1 MIVSVVAVVGGA
13 VAVALP
19 ATAAAT
25 TLGAAAAQRGRYF
38 GAAVQAAKLAD
49 TAYTSLL
56 DREFTVLTPEN
67 ELKWDATEPARG
79 VFSFAAADRV
89 VDHARAQG
97 QRVRGYGLVGP
108 DAARLSWMTNVPVA
122 ELTAVLRNH
131 VTALV
136 SHYRGSVFSW
146 DVVSEAFADTGGGL
160 RPSVWTRLNNG
171 TGWIEDAFRAA
182 RAADPDARL
191 CYNDYRIESLAVDK
205 TLAVLAMV
213 ADFTARGVPIDCVG
227 LQSHVSPTLPLP
239 ADYQATI
246 ERFAALGVDVE
257 ITQLDIEG
265 SGATQAAQ
273 YDRAVRA
280 CLAVVRCTGIT
291 VWGVRDSDSWRS
303 GSTPLL
309 FTAAG
314 EPKPAYTAVLSALN
328 DPGTPTTTPPTSRTV
343 TSAVPTSAVS
353 TTVVPTSAVPTSAV
367 RTSAVPT
374 SAVPTSA
381 VPTSV
386 VRTSVGVTSAAP
398 QPTCRASVTVSAW
411 GGGFTASVRVTAG
424 AVATTRWVVTVVIPP
439 GTAITSVWG
448 AVPSGRT
455 GTVRLSDAGYNGRIP
470 ANASVTFGF
479 VGTGRATGVAVS
491 ACSAR

>member
-1 MIVSVVAVVGGA
+1 MDVRRRRMGM
-13 VAVALP
+13 VAVAAVALGTVVTVAVP
-19 ATAAAT
+19 AAAAT
-25 TLGAAAAQRGRYF
+25 TLGAAAAERGRYF
-38 GAAVQAAKLAD
+38 GAAVQAAKLTDA
-49 TAYTSLL
+49 AYVGIL

-79 VFSFAAADRV
+79 TFSFAAADRV

-108 DAARLSWMTNVPVA
+108 DAARLSWMGNVPVA

-160 RPSVWTRLNNG
+160 RPSVWSRLNNG
-171 TGWIEDAFRAA
+171 TGWIEEAFRAA

-191 CYNDYRIESLAVDK
+191 CYNDYRIESLAFDK
-205 TLAVLAMV
+205 TQAVLAMV

-227 LQSHVSPTLPLP
+227 LQSHFGSSIPLP

-265 SGATQAAQ
+265 SGATQAAL

-280 CLAVVRCTGIT
+280 CLAVTRCTGIT

-303 GSTPLL
+303 NSTPLL

-314 EPKPAYTAVLSALN
+314 EPKAAYTAVLNALN
-328 DPGTPTTTPPTSRTV
+328 DPGTPTST
-343 TSAVPTSAVS
+343 APTSA
-353 TTVVPTSAVPTSAV
+353 TP
-367 RTSAVPT
+367 
-374 SAVPTSA
+374 
-381 VPTSV
+381 
-386 VRTSVGVTSAAP
+386 TSAAP
-398 QPTCRASVTVSAW
+398 TSAAPTSSVPTSTAPTSASVPTCRASATISSW
-411 GGGFTASVRVTAG
+411 GGGFAASVRVTAG
-424 AVATTRWVVTVVIPP
+424 PVATNRWAVTIALPP
-439 GTAITSVWG
+439 GTAVTSVWG

-470 ANASVTFGF
+470 ANGSVTFGL
-479 VGTGRATGVAVS
+479 VGTGRAAGVAIL
-491 ACSAR
+491 ACTAG